1 MKITQDKQ
9 VQHKDNTFSRDGK
22 NNECSLL
29 VTGTEICSGN
39 RNLKP
44 AVGN

>member
-1 MKITQDKQ
+1 MAQRQQ
-9 VQHKDNTFSRDGK
+9 VFSRDGM

-29 VTGTEICSGN
+29 VPGTEICSGN
-39 RNLKP
+39 RNSKS